1 MPRYNHLREVAIM
14 PCLPTGL
21 SVEDEMLERTAPGF
35 GLQYAMPNAALAR
48 VLSFLNISKPNFIAL
63 VKRRKGIDLLSAKE
77 HGSDTGA
84 WRYRPEYAPRWK
96 ALKVKHDQYRSQL
109 LDDDEIV
116 EIFDNANYGGQLAI
130 AGMVEADFCLPKGP
144 YPALRLS
151 GRFQIGII
159 DYVWG
164 SGHSVTW
171 DGALTVDLSQ
181 GQAGDAPGYT
191 FNEVCDFSIDYFR
204 FNMIAR
210 ADVPRGAR
218 WHAERRPRA
227 ALAA

>member
-1 MPRYNHLREVAIM
+1 MPNYPHLREIAAL
-14 PCLPTGL
+14 PCLPAGL
-21 SVEDEMLERTAPGF
+21 SVEDEMLQSTAPSF
-35 GLQYAMPNAALAR
+35 GLQYARPDAALAR
-48 VLSFLNISKPNFIAL
+48 VLSFLNISKPKFIAL
-63 VKRRKGIDLLSAKE
+63 VKRRKGIDLLSIKE
-77 HGSDTGA
+77 HGSDTGG
-84 WRYRPEYAPRWK
+84 WRYRPENAPLWR
-96 ALKVKHDQYRSQL
+96 AMKVKHDPYSGQL

-116 EIFDNANYGGQLAI
+116 EIFDNATYGGQFAI
-130 AGMVEADFCLPKGP
+130 AGMVDANFCLPAGG
-144 YPALRLS
+144 YSALRLS

-181 GQAGDAPGYT
+181 GQIGDAPGYT

-210 ADVPRGAR
+210 APLKRGTR
-218 WHAERRPRA
+218 WMEERRPNR

>member
-1 MPRYNHLREVAIM
+1 MPNYPHLREIACL
-14 PCLPTGL
+14 PCLPVGL
-21 SVEDEMLERTAPGF
+21 SVEDEMLERTAPSF

-63 VKRRKGIDLLSAKE
+63 VKRRKGIDLLSTKE
-77 HGSDTGA
+77 HGAETGA
-84 WRYRPEYAPRWK
+84 WRYRPENARLWRGM
-96 ALKVKHDQYRSQL
+96 KVRHDQYRPQL

-116 EIFDNANYGGQLAI
+116 EIFDNASYGGQLAI
-130 AGMVEADFCLPKGP
+130 AGMVDTSFCLPSGS
-144 YPALRLS
+144 YSALRLS

-164 SGHSVTW
+164 SGHTVTW
-171 DGALTVDLSQ
+171 DGALTLDLSK
-181 GQAGDAPGYT
+181 GQIGDAPGYS
-191 FNEVCDFSIDYFR
+191 FNEVCDFAIDYFR

-218 WHAERRPRA
+218 WHEERRPRV